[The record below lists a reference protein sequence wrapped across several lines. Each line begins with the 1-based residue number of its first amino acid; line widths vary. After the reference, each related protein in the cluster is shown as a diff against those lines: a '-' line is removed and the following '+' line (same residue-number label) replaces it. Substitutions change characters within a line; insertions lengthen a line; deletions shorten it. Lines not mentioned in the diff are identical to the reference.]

1 MRLRS
6 LEVRPYRA
14 RAIVSRRFLISDYV
28 HREHIP
34 CWIRRRARE
43 LVAGQRATSVFC
55 ELSDLEQYVSIIYL
69 YVSSW
74 PDMNE

>member
-6 LEVRPYRA
+6 SEVRVYLA
-14 RAIVSRRFLISDYV
+14 RAVVSSRLPTTDDVY
-28 HREHIP
+28 REHIP
-34 CWIRRRARE
+34 YWIRRRTQE
-43 LVAGQRATSVFC
+43 LVAGQCTTSVFC

-69 YVSSW
+69 DVSSW

>member
-6 LEVRPYRA
+6 LEVRLYRA
-14 RAIVSRRFLISDYV
+14 RAIVSSRFPISDDV
-28 HREHIP
+28 LREHIP
-34 CWIRRRARE
+34 CWIRRRTQE

-55 ELSDLEQYVSIIYL
+55 ELSDLEQYVSITYL